1 MRARSIVTTAA
12 VIALVG
18 VAALPAGAATP
29 NVVGDWQMNEAPGST
44 VMVDSSSN
52 GYNGTIGAE
61 IQAGV
66 SFGGA
71 TGYRFADHQPNQVPP
86 HISHNALVPTRSAL
100 NPNNRAEYAVEI
112 RYRTT
117 KPFGNITQKGQAG
130 NRGGYWKIQLPQG
143 EPSCLF
149 RGPTGVTNAVRARGL
164 PINDGQWHV
173 VRCVATPT
181 DVKLYVDGVYKGRN
195 TGTTGAIA
203 NAVPLQVGGKINC
216 DQEETTCDYYS
227 GDVDYLRIESS

>member
-1 MRARSIVTTAA
+1 M
-12 VIALVG
+12 ALVG
-18 VAALPAGAATP
+18 IASLPAGAATP
-29 NVVGDWQMNEAPGST
+29 NVIGNWQMNEAAGAT
-44 VMVDSSSN
+44 VMVDSSAN
-52 GYNGTIGAE
+52 GFDGTIGSE
-61 IQAGV
+61 IVTGV
-66 SFGGA
+66 NVNGA
-71 TGYRFADHQPNQVPP
+71 TGYRFALHQPNVVEP

-112 RYRTT
+112 RYRTDR
-117 KPFGNITQKGQAG
+117 PFGNITQKGQAG

-149 RGPTGVTNAVRARGL
+149 RGPTGVTNATRARGL
-164 PINDGQWHV
+164 PINDNQWHV

-181 DVKLYVDGVYKGRN
+181 DVKLYVDGVLRGRN

-203 NAVPLQVGGKINC
+203 NAQPVQVGGKINC
-216 DQEETTCDYYS
+216 DQVETTCDYFS